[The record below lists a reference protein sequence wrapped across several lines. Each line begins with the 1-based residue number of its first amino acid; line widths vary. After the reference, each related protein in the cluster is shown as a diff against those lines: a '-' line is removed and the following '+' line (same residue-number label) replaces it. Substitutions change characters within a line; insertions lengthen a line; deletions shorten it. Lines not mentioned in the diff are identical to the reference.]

1 MSSQR
6 HQGVIQALS
15 QNGPLAPPALRWR
28 IEAELSRDRERRESR
43 SPLLRRLAP
52 AGAIAVAMAALA
64 LVLSTLFGGGENP
77 SVYDVHGLNAAGP
90 EAPAPPTAPGA
101 KHELAAQVEGVSFP
115 KLDLRPGFDWRAV
128 GQRTDQVDGRATR
141 TVFYEHEGHVV
152 GYTIVSG
159 KPLGIPANAEPR
171 SRNGVDVGLLR
182 DQHGHDIA
190 VFERGGKTCV
200 ISGHVEHRSSLVR
213 LATWSGHGE
222 ISF

>member
-1 MSSQR
+1 MSEQ

-28 IEAELSRDRERRESR
+28 IEAEVSRARERRESR

-64 LVLSTLFGGGENP
+64 IVLSTLFGGQNP
-77 SVYDVHGLNAAGP
+77 SVQDVHALSAAGS
-90 EAPAPPTAPGA
+90 EAPAPSTVPGE

-115 KLDLRPGFDWRAV
+115 NLDLKPDFDWRAV
-128 GQRTDQVDGRATR
+128 GQRSDELDGRTTR
-141 TVFYEHEGHVV
+141 TVFYEHEGHRV

-159 KPLGIPANAEPR
+159 RPLGIPADAER
-171 SRNGVDVGLLR
+171 RRRNGVDVGLLR

-190 VFERGGKTCV
+190 VFERGGRTCV
-200 ISGHVEHRSSLVR
+200 ISGHVEKRSSLVR
-213 LATWSGHGE
+213 LATWSGHGQ
-222 ISF
+222 ITF